1 VVIKGF
7 IGKILDIDLTSKKI
21 KEISLDEEIAK
32 DFLGAAGY
40 AVRYLYD
47 FIEEETD
54 PLGPD
59 NILMFMTGP
68 LCLSNAPTSGRFT
81 VCSKSPYTGIWGEA
95 NCGGY
100 FGPELKKAGYDGI
113 IINGASDDPVYLNI
127 TEEKAEL
134 KNASHLWGK
143 GTLET
148 HEIIKEESGSNLTR
162 VACIGQ
168 AGENLIKFAT
178 IASEEK
184 AAGRTGMGAVM
195 GSKKLKAIA
204 VRGPKRK
211 FEAAKPDQYKEAV
224 SEMIDNVN
232 NSFTTQMFGMLG
244 TPGGVDKY
252 NMEGE
257 LPIKYWTQGQWDG
270 AFNISGATASEM
282 IYTKQYPCYSCPIG
296 CAHKASVDEG
306 EYAFEGE
313 VEAPEYETIVSFGSL
328 ILNDDLKSIVK
339 ANTLCN
345 DYGIDT
351 ISGGGTIAFIYY
363 LYNNGKISSE
373 VIDGLEPEW
382 GEIEPALEMVKKMA
396 FREGIGDI
404 LAEGSDAVGE
414 KFGISQDEIATAIGQ
429 EVPYHDL
436 RHTWGMALAYSVG
449 TTRGP
454 CHCACDMYMVLL
466 GLPFQDLG
474 IELVDKYSDDEIMAK
489 NCAIEY
495 DYRSLYNSLVLCI
508 FSNPPPNMV
517 AKVIETATGLEFDV
531 ERIKITGA
539 RIYTMKRLF
548 NLKMGLTPEDE
559 KLPQILLEPLKE
571 GGSAGKTPDF
581 EKLKKLY
588 FQVRDWDLETGYP
601 SPEKLEELDLDNI

>member
-1 VVIKGF
+1 VKGF
-7 IGKILDIDLTSKKI
+7 IGKILEVNLNNSEI
-21 KEISLDEEIAK
+21 KDISLDTSIAEK
-32 DFLGAAGY
+32 FLGATGY

-47 FIEEETD
+47 FIEKETD
-54 PLGPD
+54 PLGPE

-68 LCLSNAPTSGRFT
+68 LCLSNAPTSGRFS
-81 VCSKSPYTGIWGEA
+81 VCAKSPYTGIWGEA

-113 IINGASDDPVYLNI
+113 IIKGVSNNPVFLNI

-134 KNASHLWGK
+134 KDASHLWGK
-143 GTLET
+143 GALET
-148 HEIIKEESGSNLTR
+148 HEILKEESGSNLTR

-168 AGENLIKFAT
+168 AGENLVKFAT
-178 IASEEK
+178 INSEEK

-204 VRGPKRK
+204 VKGPKRK
-211 FEAAKPDQYKEAV
+211 FEAAKPEEFKEAV
-224 SEMIDNVN
+224 KEMIENVN
-232 NSFTTQMFGMLG
+232 NSFTTQMFGILG

-257 LPIKYWTQGQWDG
+257 IPIKYWTQGQWDG

-296 CAHKASVDEG
+296 CAHKASVSEG

-328 ILNDDLKSIVK
+328 ILNDNLKSIVR

-351 ISGGGTIAFIYY
+351 ISGGGTIAFVYY
-363 LYNNGKISSE
+363 LYNTEKITSGD
-373 VIDGLEPEW
+373 IDGLEPNW
-382 GEIEPALEMVKKMA
+382 GEIEPAIEMIKKIA
-396 FREGIGDI
+396 FREGIGDV
-404 LAEGSDAVGE
+404 LANGSDAVGK
-414 KFGISQDEIATAIGQ
+414 KFGISQDEIATTIGQ
-429 EVPYHDL
+429 EVPYHDP

-474 IELVDKYSDDEIMAK
+474 IELIDRYSDDEIMAK
-489 NCAIEY
+489 NCANLY
-495 DYRSLYNSLVLCI
+495 DYRALYNSLVLCI
-508 FSNPPPNMV
+508 FCNPPPNMV
-517 AKVIETATGLEFDV
+517 AKVIETATGLDFDIEKV
-531 ERIKITGA
+531 KETGE
-539 RIYTMKRLF
+539 RIYTTKRLF

-559 KLPQILLEPLKE
+559 KMPQILLEPHTE

-581 EKLKKLY
+581 EKLKQFY
-588 FQVRDWDLETGYP
+588 YEVREWDPKTGKP
-601 SPEKLEELDLDNI
+601 SPKTLKKLGLENL

>member
-1 VVIKGF
+1 VDIKGF
-7 IGKILDIDLTSKKI
+7 LGKLVEVNLTTKEI
-21 KEISLDEEIAK
+21 KEISLDEGIAK
-32 DFLGAAGY
+32 DFMGATGY

-47 FIEEETD
+47 YIEEETD
-54 PLGPD
+54 PLGAE

-113 IINGASDDPVYLNI
+113 IIKGVSDNPVFINI
-127 TEEKAEL
+127 TEENVEIKD
-134 KNASHLWGK
+134 ASHLWGK
-143 GTLET
+143 GALET

-162 VACIGQ
+162 VACIGP
-168 AGENLIKFAT
+168 AGENLVKFAT

-204 VRGPKRK
+204 VRGAKRQ
-211 FEAAKPDQYKEAV
+211 FEAAEPEKFKEAV
-224 SEMIDNVN
+224 RDMIENVN

-257 LPIKYWTQGQWDG
+257 LPIKYWTKGQWDG
-270 AFNISGATASEM
+270 AFNISGATASEKL
-282 IYTKQYPCYSCPIG
+282 YTKKYPCYSCPIG

-306 EYAFEGE
+306 KYAFEGE
-313 VEAPEYETIVSFGSL
+313 VEAPEYETVVSFGSL

-351 ISGGGTIAFIYY
+351 ISGGSTIAFVYY
-363 LYNNGKISSE
+363 LYNNDKISSDD
-373 VIDGLEPEW
+373 IDGLEPEW
-382 GEIEPALEMVKKMA
+382 GEIEPALEMIKKMA
-396 FREGIGDI
+396 FREGFGDT
-404 LAEGSDAVGE
+404 LAEGSNAVGE
-414 KFGISQDEIATAIGQ
+414 KFGVSQDEIATVIGQ

-454 CHCACDMYMVLL
+454 CHCACDMYMILL

-474 IELVDKYSDDEIMAK
+474 IELIDKYSDDERMAK
-489 NCAIEY
+489 NCALTY
-495 DYRSLYNSLVLCI
+495 NYRALYNSLVLCL
-508 FSNPPPNMV
+508 FCNPPPDMV
-517 AKVIETATGLEFDV
+517 ARVIETATGLDFNLEK
-531 ERIKITGA
+531 IKIIGE

-548 NLKMGLTPEDE
+548 NLKMGLIPQEE
-559 KLPQILLEPLKE
+559 KLPKILLEPLEE
-571 GGSAGKTPDF
+571 GGSAGKSPDF

-588 FQVRDWDLETGYP
+588 FNVRDWDLETGYP
-601 SPEKLEELDLDNI
+601 SPEKLEDLDLENL

>member
-1 VVIKGF
+1 MDIKGF
-7 IGKILDIDLTSKKI
+7 LGKLLEVNLTTKDI
-21 KEISLDEEIAK
+21 KEIPLDEGIAK
-32 DFLGAAGY
+32 DFMGATGY
-40 AVRYLYD
+40 SVRYLYD
-47 FIEEETD
+47 YIEEETD
-54 PLGPD
+54 PLGAE

-113 IINGASDDPVYLNI
+113 IIRGVSDNPVFINI
-127 TEEKAEL
+127 TEENVEIKD
-134 KNASHLWGK
+134 ASHLWGK
-143 GTLET
+143 GTLDT
-148 HEIIKEESGSNLTR
+148 HEIIKEKSGSNLTR
-162 VACIGQ
+162 VACIGP
-168 AGENLIKFAT
+168 AGENLVKFAT

-211 FEAAKPDQYKEAV
+211 FEAAEPEIFKEAV
-224 SEMIDNVN
+224 KDMIENVN

-257 LPIKYWTQGQWDG
+257 LPIKYWTKGKWDG

-296 CAHKASVDEG
+296 CVHKASVDEG
-306 EYAFEGE
+306 KYAIEGE

-351 ISGGGTIAFIYY
+351 ISGGSTIAFVYY
-363 LYNNGKISSE
+363 LYNNDKIGSDDL
-373 VIDGLEPEW
+373 DGLEPEW
-382 GEIEPALEMVKKMA
+382 GEIEPALEMIKKIA
-396 FREGIGDI
+396 FREGFGDT
-404 LAEGSDAVGE
+404 LAEGSNAVGK

-454 CHCACDMYMVLL
+454 CHCACDMYMILL

-474 IELVDKYSDDEIMAK
+474 IELIDKYTDDEKMAK
-489 NCAIEY
+489 NCALTY
-495 DYRSLYNSLVLCI
+495 NYRALYNSLVLCL
-508 FSNPPPNMV
+508 FCNPPPDMV
-517 AKVIETATGLEFDV
+517 ARIIETATGLDFDI
-531 ERIKITGA
+531 EKIKIIGE

-548 NLKMGLTPEDE
+548 NLKMGLTPEEE
-559 KLPQILLEPLKE
+559 KLPRILLEPLEE
-571 GGSAGKTPDF
+571 GGSAGKSPDF

-588 FQVRDWDLETGYP
+588 FNVRDWDLETGYP
-601 SPEKLEELDLDNI
+601 SQEKLEDLDLENL